1 MIIKK
6 LKQKRKKE
14 TKKKK
19 NKKIETEIK
28 NYNEDNKNKNN
39 EEDQIV
45 LQFKHDINQE
55 VVYANEIHKIKPAVS
70 DTWIKM
76 ISKY

>member
-6 LKQKRKKE
+6 LKLKRKKE
-14 TKKKK
+14 PKKKK

-28 NYNEDNKNKNN
+28 NYNENNKNN

-55 VVYANEIHKIKPAVS
+55 VVYANEIHKVKPAIS
-70 DTWIKM
+70 NNWIKM
-76 ISKY
+76 ISK